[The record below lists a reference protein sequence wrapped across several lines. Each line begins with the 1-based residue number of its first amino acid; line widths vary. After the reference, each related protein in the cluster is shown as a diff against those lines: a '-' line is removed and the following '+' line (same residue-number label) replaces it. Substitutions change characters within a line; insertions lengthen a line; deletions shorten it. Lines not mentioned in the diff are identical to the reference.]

1 MIFLVQC
8 IHVQTYNHSITQKTT
23 LAFVQIDLECFY
35 TRDYNHEYNVYN
47 HFNYVALLLQD
58 EKDHAITI
66 TFLEK
71 YL

>member
-1 MIFLVQC
+1 MLQRGGEHEFFSTVYSRASI
-8 IHVQTYNHSITQKTT
+8 ITQKTT

-35 TRDYNHEYNVYN
+35 TRDYNHDYNVYN

-66 TFLEK
+66 T
-71 YL
+71 